1 MKPPEGI
8 MTKYLL
14 ETWHYIQYKLIAGII
29 AAVFTEDF
37 FKLLLLFIFLEC
49 LDIFTRWLSLSYQ
62 CYKSIYPQT
71 KCGMFKALCFM
82 WQARRWRFINSCGLR
97 DGFCDKMLMYLI
109 LLLVGA
115 IVDSAFTIGHAPRL
129 LSTIIVVVL
138 GSTEALSVLEN
149 LSIFNGLVLAI
160 KDKFKQKVGN

>member
-1 MKPPEGI
+1 

-29 AAVFTEDF
+29 AAVFTDDF
-37 FKLLLLFIFLEC
+37 FKLLLLFVFLEI
-49 LDIFTRWLSLSYQ
+49 LDIFSRWLSLSYQ
-62 CYKSIYPQT
+62 CHKAIFPQT
-71 KCGMFKALCFM
+71 KCGLYRALTFL
-82 WQARRWRFINSCGLR
+82 WQARKWRYIKSTGLR
-97 DGFCDKMLMYLI
+97 EGFCDKMLMYTI

-115 IVDSAFTIGHAPRL
+115 ITDSVFTIGHAPRL

-138 GSTEALSVLEN
+138 GSTEALSILEN
-149 LSIFNGLVLAI
+149 LAECNDLAKAI